1 MSQKSCNKE
10 KSWLDLPE
18 DHYTALL
25 GYDTSK
31 SRELD
36 VLVKSYH
43 RLPKAETKILSE
55 RISIIKDNHLKHIED
70 KINSIN
76 KVMYT
81 IGVMVLG
88 QLLWVITR
96 ALM

>member
-1 MSQKSCNKE
+1 LKSE
-10 KSWLDLPE
+10 I
-18 DHYTALL
+18 
-25 GYDTSK
+25 
-31 SRELD
+31 
-36 VLVKSYH
+36 
-43 RLPKAETKILSE
+43 KILSE

-81 IGVMVLG
+81 IGIMVLG